1 MEEKKQRFT
10 KLYKK
15 IILEEKGYMNEDLNS
30 LFDSLLCEEFD
41 NNPELMS
48 EFIQSIV
55 NDNSIEDLSESITIE
70 KEIKDIRKQIK
81 IMQES
86 LLKIAN
92 LNFVTKS

>member
-70 KEIKDIRKQIK
+70 KEIKDIRKHIK

>member
-1 MEEKKQRFT
+1 MKEKKQRFT

>member
-1 MEEKKQRFT
+1 MGEKKQRFT

-15 IILEEKGYMNEDLNS
+15 IILEENGYMNDELNS

-41 NNPELMS
+41 SNPESMS

-55 NDNSIEDLSESITIE
+55 NDNSIENLSESITIE
-70 KEIKDIRKQIK
+70 KEIEDIRKQIK

-86 LLKIAN
+86 LLKIASLN
-92 LNFVTKS
+92 LT